1 MDSSPSALSASSPLE
16 LTSPL
21 PPYNEDG
28 THPCLPIGFRFCPTG
43 DVVIRHFVRNKVL
56 GAPLPINPIKEIDV
70 YLFEPEELPIT
81 MSNGDEI
88 WMYFFVYMAEE
99 NSDRSTPKGYWK
111 LDVSDE
117 PIKDSDTKEII
128 GLKNTFIYYRKE
140 LGPNG
145 RYKTNWT
152 MQEFQATNIENLKD
166 PKMKNW
172 VICKIETVIPQEYE
186 VKVSKKGKMS
196 NRVHKQ

>member
-1 MDSSPSALSASSPLE
+1 MDSSPAVPSSSSSPSKLP
-16 LTSPL
+16 SPL
-21 PPYNEDG
+21 PPFNEDG
-28 THPCLPIGFRFCPTG
+28 THPCLPWPGLRFHPAG
-43 DVVIRHFVRNKVL
+43 DVVIRHFVSSKVL

-70 YLFEPEELPIT
+70 YLFEPDELPVTI
-81 MSNGDEI
+81 SDGNER
-88 WMYFFVYMAEE
+88 WMYFFMYMTEE

-117 PIKDSDTKEII
+117 PIKDPDTKEII
-128 GLKNTFIYYRKE
+128 GLKNTFIYYSKE

-152 MQEFQATNIENLKD
+152 MQEFRATNLENLKD

-172 VICKIETVIPQEYE
+172 VVCKIQTVIPREYE
-186 VKVSKKGKMS
+186 SKVSKRGKRKKS
-196 NRVHKQ
+196 FT